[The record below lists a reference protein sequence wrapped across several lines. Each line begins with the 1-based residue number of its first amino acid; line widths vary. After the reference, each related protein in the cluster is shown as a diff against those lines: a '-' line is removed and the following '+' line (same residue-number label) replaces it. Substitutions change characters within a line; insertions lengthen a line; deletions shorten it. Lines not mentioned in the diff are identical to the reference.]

1 MEILPMVWILFQE
14 NLYFWIKCH
23 KSENCIQFF
32 LPLDPLGSKFAISP
46 RETFPATLRFIV

>member
-23 KSENCIQFF
+23 KSENCIHF
-32 LPLDPLGSKFAISP
+32 LPLDPLGSKFAVSP
-46 RETFPATLRFIV
+46 HETFPATLRFIV